1 MVGRSRLLT
10 IPIYY
15 RFFSLS
21 MLDIR
26 RERSVTTRLMIYFV
40 VKKKKKKKILV
51 AIPVAVINTAID
63 YHIRDDNSAQSTLQR
78 MRSFDELAS

>member
-1 MVGRSRLLT
+1 
-10 IPIYY
+10 
-15 RFFSLS
+15 

-26 RERSVTTRLMIYFV
+26 RECSVTTRLMIYFV
-40 VKKKKKKKILV
+40 VKKKKKKILV

-78 MRSFDELAS
+78 MRSFNELAS

>member
-1 MVGRSRLLT
+1 
-10 IPIYY
+10 
-15 RFFSLS
+15 

-26 RERSVTTRLMIYFV
+26 RECSVTTRLMIYFV
-40 VKKKKKKKILV
+40 VKKKERKILV

-78 MRSFDELAS
+78 MRSFNELAS

>member
-1 MVGRSRLLT
+1 
-10 IPIYY
+10 
-15 RFFSLS
+15 

-26 RERSVTTRLMIYFV
+26 RECTVTTRLMIYFV
-40 VKKKKKKKILV
+40 VKKKKKKNLV

-63 YHIRDDNSAQSTLQR
+63 YHIRDDNSAHSTLQR

>member
-10 IPIYY
+10 ISIYY

-26 RERSVTTRLMIYFV
+26 RECSVTTRLMIYFV
-40 VKKKKKKKILV
+40 VKKKKKKILV
-51 AIPVAVINTAID
+51 AMPVAVINTAID

-78 MRSFDELAS
+78 MRSFNELAS